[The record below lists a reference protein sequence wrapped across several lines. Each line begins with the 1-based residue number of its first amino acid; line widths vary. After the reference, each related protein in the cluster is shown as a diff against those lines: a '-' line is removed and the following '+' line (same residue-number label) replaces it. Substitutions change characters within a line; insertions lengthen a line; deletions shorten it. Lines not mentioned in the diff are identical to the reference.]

1 MLSLA
6 SLIFFSVSGGPYGME
21 EAIKTAGPLV
31 TMLAL
36 VVLPLVW
43 SVPEA
48 LVTCELAPTF
58 PEPSGSVAWVSYA
71 FGPFWGWTKGY
82 LSWLSGVTDNRCVW
96 MYVCAHGGDGRK
108 ATNSQGKNG
117 KNTRQA
123 NRITSQPI
131 PPSNTRHPSLYP
143 VLIVDYIFTFFKSEV
158 EEAGLDKAQ
167 WDRTA
172 VLFGLTA
179 ILTYLN
185 WRGASQWRGVVHW
198 LLLWMHVPS
207 IT

>member
-1 MLSLA
+1 MGAQPRNDHKIGMLSLA

-82 LSWLSGVTDNRCVW
+82 LSWLSGVTDNRCVCWKGCVW
-96 MYVCAHGGDGRK
+96 MYVL
-108 ATNSQGKNG
+108 S
-117 KNTRQA
+117 
-123 NRITSQPI
+123 
-131 PPSNTRHPSLYP
+131 
-143 VLIVDYIFTFFKSEV
+143 V
-158 EEAGLDKAQ
+158 
-167 WDRTA
+167 
-172 VLFGLTA
+172 
-179 ILTYLN
+179 
-185 WRGASQWRGVVHW
+185 
-198 LLLWMHVPS
+198 
-207 IT
+207 

>member
-1 MLSLA
+1 MLTTSHHNPFL
-6 SLIFFSVSGGPYGME
+6 
-21 EAIKTAGPLV
+21 
-31 TMLAL
+31 
-36 VVLPLVW
+36 LPTPVI
-43 SVPEA
+43 
-48 LVTCELAPTF
+48 
-58 PEPSGSVAWVSYA
+58 
-71 FGPFWGWTKGY
+71 
-82 LSWLSGVTDNRCVW
+82 
-96 MYVCAHGGDGRK
+96 H
-108 ATNSQGKNG
+108 
-117 KNTRQA
+117 
-123 NRITSQPI
+123 
-131 PPSNTRHPSLYP
+131 SLYP

-198 LLLWMHVPS
+198 LLLWMRVPS